1 VIYATTHLYIW
12 TSSRTAVLVVL
23 VDVSFI
29 SHDELQ
35 FCVVIA
41 LLMRA
46 QSSCASI
53 TTTTSGIL

>member
-1 VIYATTHLYIW
+1 MIHATTHIYIGP
-12 TSSRTAVLVVL
+12 SSRTILLVAL
-23 VDVSFI
+23 DVPFV

-35 FCVVIA
+35 FCIVIA

-53 TTTTSGIL
+53 TAPLGIL